1 MRDYGVS
8 SLSSRSTSS
17 PPPPAL
23 LSCIFILTCCIQ
35 LLAILADTSSSSF
48 LSCILL
54 MGPARL
60 KVTHSIPIGTSQGS
74 EPSVTSNS
82 VACWLDPQRR
92 ARLAAQPQSRPR
104 FRRHIFTNTS
114 ASLDSCL
121 TDLLSDSKICPPR
134 PSRCSSP
141 SPTHCQPSCATQ
153 KPPWI
158 YTTVRLV
165 HISCVTSFVHSWRRL
180 SPPAPPSQVSASR
193 SPPRSQTPAVIVTH
207 ERQYIPECCE
217 ENTFARATRRYLVQ
231 A

>member
-1 MRDYGVS
+1 MGPQVVF
-8 SLSSRSTSS
+8 SLMGSSRTK
-17 PPPPAL
+17 L
-23 LSCIFILTCCIQ
+23 
-35 LLAILADTSSSSF
+35 
-48 LSCILL
+48 
-54 MGPARL
+54 
-60 KVTHSIPIGTSQGS
+60 THSIVIGTSQGS

-180 SPPAPPSQVSASR
+180 SPPVPASQNFRPSISSSIANAGRR
-193 SPPRSQTPAVIVTH
+193 SHPRKTVYTWM
-207 ERQYIPECCE
+207 
-217 ENTFARATRRYLVQ
+217 L
-231 A
+231 